1 VRRRVTILGD
11 PSLLPELDASM
22 SIRAFRVLDGGF
34 LELKFVRV
42 RMGMGTM
49 RKRGDPP
56 RPEEEEAMHMHRHA
70 QVRGHEVGG
79 EGGGWC
85 AMVWEGC
92 AAERCACVDR

>member
-1 VRRRVTILGD
+1 MTVLGD

-34 LELKFVRV
+34 LELKFVRL
-42 RMGMGTM
+42 RMGMGTI

-70 QVRGHEVGG
+70 QVRGVELGG
-79 EGGGWC
+79 RGQLGLWC
-85 AMVWEGC
+85 AVVWVGC
-92 AAERCACVDR
+92 AAERRMGD